1 MNGNDQLRNT
11 LYDRT
16 LRLWAVEETILHSYA
31 GKFLV
36 FQAALFLSAVIVL
49 YVGDRP
55 AWYTQ
60 FLFFA
65 IAAVGLATTILW
77 ALLSLD
83 RANAVQYLSDRLR
96 RLEKGAAVEEDPF
109 TAFRCYREENNLWRQ
124 LCGLLL
130 DVKLPK
136 GCCQIGRQGGT
147 SCILSFVL
155 PAALGALWLCI
166 ISVYAYLLT
175 APQIVV

>member
-1 MNGNDQLRNT
+1 MNGNDQSRNT
-11 LYDRT
+11 LYDRA

-36 FQAALFLSAVIVL
+36 FQAALFLSAVIVIH
-49 YVGDRP
+49 VGNRP

-65 IAAVGLATTILW
+65 IAAVGVATTILW

-83 RANAVQYLSDRLR
+83 RANAVQYLSDRVK
-96 RLEKGAAVEEDPF
+96 RLEEGEEVEEDLF
-109 TAFRCYREENNLWRQ
+109 TAFRRYREQNNLWRE
-124 LCGLLL
+124 LCSLLL
-130 DVKLPK
+130 DMKLPK
-136 GCCQIGRQGGT
+136 GCCQMGQQWGT
-147 SCILSFVL
+147 FCVVSFVL
-155 PAALGALWLCI
+155 PAILGALWLCI

-175 APQIVV
+175 TPQIVV